1 MSITIVG
8 LSGKAGAGKDTIA
21 RAVFRPLGYAPW
33 AFAFPLKV
41 AGTGHGFSY
50 QEVFQTKPPMARQ
63 WLQEYGA
70 RKRDMDP
77 DFWVKQADAWIR
89 TLHEAIGITKF
100 VITDVRYRNEV
111 DYTHSMGGK
120 VIRIHHGHG
129 LPYPLE
135 GTLAAGHSSETDL
148 DHGVEW
154 DAVFYNHLSGNPGIH
169 ARMELEKQ
177 GIVPPWSALRG

>member
-1 MSITIVG
+1 MNIEPREITKELKESYLDYAMSVAENPNRRG
-8 LSGKAGAGKDTIA
+8 ML
-21 RAVFRPLGYAPW
+21 F
-33 AFAFPLKV
+33 

-89 TLHEAIGITKF
+89 TLHDAIGITKF

-111 DYTHSMGGK
+111 DYIHSMGGK

-129 LPYPLE
+129 ASHRRDWP
-135 GTLAAGHSSETDL
+135 H
-148 DHGVEW
+148 
-154 DAVFYNHLSGNPGIH
+154 
-169 ARMELEKQ
+169 R
-177 GIVPPWSALRG
+177 